1 MVTHLARYADPA
13 AGPDGS
19 RWGVVHGSSIAP
31 LEGTY
36 ETTGDLVTGGEAD
49 WRARA
54 TEPGTV
60 PVGSVELLSPV
71 TTPCRVMCQGVNYR
85 EHAVESG
92 MDPDRL
98 DFNLFFDKT
107 DASVTG
113 PTHPVVRPA
122 HVRLLDYEVELALV
136 IRSRI
141 REDTVVTAD
150 TLADH
155 VFGVTIAND
164 LSARDVQLPQG
175 QFLKGKS
182 YRGFCPVGPYLAVLD
197 ADEIGLVH
205 ELQLLLEVDGQVR
218 QQDSSANLLHKPAE
232 TLTELSTFCDLDPG
246 DLVLTGTPSGIT
258 ASSPPPIVRR
268 LATALLSEQQLWRA
282 FVKRQLKRP
291 YLQPGQV
298 VTASITHPDGLV
310 DLGTQ
315 RTTIVGPP
323 TSRRE
328 EHA

>member
-1 MVTHLARYADPA
+1 MVTHLVRYVATSGADP
-13 AGPDGS
+13 GQP
-19 RWGVVHGSSIAP
+19 RWGVVHGASIAP
-31 LEGTY
+31 LERTY
-36 ETTGDLVTGGEAD
+36 ATTGDLVTQGEDD

-54 TEPGTV
+54 EEAGTV
-60 PVGSVELLSPV
+60 PVGSVEVLSPV

-92 MDPDRL
+92 MDPDAL
-98 DFNLFFDKT
+98 DYNLFFDKT

-113 PTHPVVRPA
+113 PTAPVVRPA
-122 HVRLLDYEVELALV
+122 HVQLLDHEIELALV
-136 IRSRI
+136 VRGHVS
-141 REDTVVTAD
+141 EDTVVTAEN
-150 TLADH
+150 LADH

-182 YRGFCPVGPYLAVLD
+182 YRGFCPVGPYLAVLER
-197 ADEIGLVH
+197 DEMGLID
-205 ELQLLLEVDGQVR
+205 ELDLRLEVDGVVR

-232 TLTELSTFCDLDPG
+232 TLTELSTFCDLAPG
-246 DLVLTGTPSGIT
+246 DLLLTGTPSGIT
-258 ASSPPPIVRR
+258 ASSPPALVRR

-282 FVKRQLKRP
+282 FVKRQLGRP

-323 TSRRE
+323 TS
-328 EHA
+328 